1 MKTGQQTNISESS
14 FCSKL
19 IDTAAEHMIKLSM
32 IKNIETNKQKKK
44 EILYLKFFRIVHS
57 RDGLHQMRGWMVAEV
72 GADITDAQTTA
83 AALQIFRVLKGRFVQ
98 CINL

>member
-1 MKTGQQTNISESS
+1 M
-14 FCSKL
+14 
-19 IDTAAEHMIKLSM
+19 
-32 IKNIETNKQKKK
+32 
-44 EILYLKFFRIVHS
+44 HS

-72 GADITDAQTTA
+72 GADITDPQTTA